1 MLDSSLYVL
10 IPYSKFV
17 SPFFHF
23 PFGNHKFFSISMS
36 LLLFCIYIH
45 LHYFLDSIYKWYHT
59 VFVFL
64 FLSYFTSIIFS
75 SPIHIAANG
84 RILFFFMTEHY
95 SFVKL
100 YTTSS
105 LSIHLLMSIWV
116 TSVSW
121 LLQIVLLW
129 ILECMYLFKLVFL
142 FSSNIYQG
150 VKSPNH
156 MVVPLL
162 VFWET
167 STLFSSVAAPINI
180 PTSSIQGIPFPHV
193 LTNFCYL

>member
-64 FLSYFTSIIFS
+64 WLISLITTFS
-75 SPIHIAANG
+75 KSIHIAANG

-105 LSIHLLMSIWV
+105 LSIHLLMSTWV
-116 TSVSW
+116 ASVSW

-129 ILECMYLFKLVFL
+129 TLECMYLFKLVFL

-150 VKSPNH
+150 VKSLNH

-180 PTSSIQGIPFPHV
+180 PTSSIQGIPFPHL